1 MTLQNSKRRILVLF
15 PDEWDRAIARDPRY
29 RATHDFAFEGF
40 DLFSFPDNARLF
52 TFDALA
58 FVERIVRRYAGR
70 GLDAVATSDEQFGPF
85 LASLVAERLGLPHTP
100 LDAILTIQHKY
111 YARQAFERILPGTNP
126 RYGLIRRE
134 YQVPADVPIPF
145 PFYVKPVKAA
155 YSVLARRVDSFEE
168 LRRHTNFGWFE
179 GAIIERL
186 VKPFND
192 VMRAHSAFEE
202 EPFSMIAEEVMHGP
216 QVTANGYARDGRVTM
231 LGTVDSVMYP
241 GTDHFQRFQYP
252 SSLPAGVLERIDAT
266 AKRLLEGLGFRHGVF
281 NIEMRIDPITGV
293 PRVIEINPRAAGQ
306 FYDLFERVDGYSL
319 FDVML
324 DLHSGLE
331 PVVRHRQGRDGH
343 AASFVLRDFSGDGLS
358 RWPGA
363 REIEALQARNPDVH
377 LMVYLKRGADLRR
390 EMKWLGSY
398 RYGTFNLGGRTLE
411 DLFRRYQRLCA
422 QITFHPRGHLEPNV
436 ESLLAQYA
444 LGDD

>member
-1 MTLQNSKRRILVLF
+1 MTPQNSKRRILVLF

-29 RATHDFAFEGF
+29 RGTHEFLFEGF

-52 TFDALA
+52 TFDALR
-58 FVERIVRRYAGR
+58 FVKRVVKRYAGR
-70 GLDAVATSDEQFGPF
+70 AIDAVATSDEQFGPF
-85 LASLVAERLGLPHTP
+85 LASLVGERLGLPHTP
-100 LDAILTIQHKY
+100 LDAVLTIQHKY
-111 YARQAFERILPGTNP
+111 YARQAFDRLLPSCNP
-126 RYGLIRRE
+126 RYGLIRRDYRGPE
-134 YQVPADVPIPF
+134 DVPIAF

-155 YSVLARRVDSFEE
+155 YSVLARRVDSYAEFRE
-168 LRRHTNFGWFE
+168 HTNFGWFE

-192 VMRAHSAFEE
+192 VMCAHSGFTES
-202 EPFSMIAEEVMHGP
+202 PYSMIAEEILRGR

-252 SSLPAGVLERIDAT
+252 SSLPGDVLERIDQA
-266 AKRLLEGLGFRHGVF
+266 AIRLLEGVGFSHGVF
-281 NIEMRIDPITGV
+281 NIEMRVDPKDGAI
-293 PRVIEINPRAAGQ
+293 RVIEINPRAAGQ
-306 FYDLFERVDGYSL
+306 FYDLFERVDGYCL

-331 PVVRHRQGRDGH
+331 PVVRHRQGHDGH
-343 AASFVLRDFSGDGLS
+343 AASFVLRDFSGEGLS

-363 REIEALQARNPDVH
+363 REVAALQARNPEAHV
-377 LMVYLKRGADLRR
+377 MFYLKRGADLER

-422 QITFHPRGHLEPNV
+422 EVSFHPRAHREPSV
-436 ESLLAQYA
+436 ELLLAQA
-444 LGDD
+444 ATGDD